1 MCITGDSINEGATVT
16 MKSNSCIKK
25 WAERIVIILLF
36 VFLATVG
43 IICLKG
49 LVVTTD
55 AFMENQRTF
64 NKAYT
69 KATAT
74 ITSLPLQDQEAAK
87 LAIAHLEQLQTIQK
101 NAASSDVMSFL
112 YSALSTVLVGLCAG
126 FVAKCHK
133 DASKATD
140 AADSAKRHA
149 ENVEQFI
156 TETVK
161 KTETQMLRQKGMMS
175 IMDILIEIVLARAS
189 LQAYDQTSANRRIYN
204 ISQLTLA
211 LLPGIDRGALLRLQ
225 EEELRMK
232 TSVKLYREYA
242 ESLPNGGDK
251 TSMLQAA
258 DRYASE
264 MDDAVKH
271 IETLL
276 RTVLITP

>member
-1 MCITGDSINEGATVT
+1 